1 VPIYCRKCRKE
12 VPDLL
17 ATETSTQCPSC
28 GAPISF
34 KDGIPRTSARLLLKD
49 GDETRGEFQIN
60 QTISIGKDK
69 ASYVQ
74 ILHPTVSLKHAEIQP
89 AGNTYVLRDLGSQA
103 GTFLKGQKISE
114 APLNDGDEF
123 KVGEIRF
130 VFLNPPEALLPGQ
143 DFAISYTASAQDVQN
158 VTAAVSPEK
167 ISVPQGP
174 AKTGESLS
182 LTAELQRLARVF
194 EIGRELAGCTDLALV
209 LETVMEAVFE
219 HVTPSRAAILLKHPS
234 TGELYT
240 TVARTAKTGK
250 QRAHISISRSVVNEA
265 MSRKDALLIAD
276 TGTLRVGDEHTIR
289 RQGIRS
295 ALCVPLMF
303 KGSSLG
309 CIYMDSLDLTKM
321 FSESDLRLVA
331 GIGGMAAVAVINA
344 RLIARVG
351 QEEKLRRELES
362 RRAGDGWSSGMTGL
376 AVKEVTVLVLR
387 VAGAGQLLDGQ
398 HPERVATLL
407 QELLGILVDRL
418 NPFEGLVAGM
428 HGSSIVALFGLNSP
442 QHVAAPSAL
451 KAAVEVQA
459 MFGQLN
465 AARQKRNLRPIWMSY
480 ALASGRVLAGQS
492 QFRGRAEPSLVGG
505 ALDIAQT
512 LAAHAETNQLLM
524 SEATYESAKAIVSAR
539 KVAPIGTGDD
549 AIVAYEAKGL
559 K

>member
-1 VPIYCRKCRKE
+1 MPIYCRKCRKE

-34 KDGIPRTSARLLLKD
+34 KDGIPRASARLLLKD

-89 AGNTYVLRDLGSQA
+89 SGANYLLRDLGSQA
-103 GTFLKGQKISE
+103 GTFLRGQKVTE
-114 APLNDGDEF
+114 ATLADGDEF

-130 VFLNPPEALLPGQ
+130 VFLNPPEQLLPGQ
-143 DFAISYTASAQDVQN
+143 DFAISYTVSTQDVQN

-167 ISVPQGP
+167 ISVPP
-174 AKTGESLS
+174 AKSGET
-182 LTAELQRLARVF
+182 LTLNHELQRLARVF

-219 HVTPSRAAILLKHPS
+219 NVSPSRAAILLKHPS

-265 MSRKDALLIAD
+265 MHRKDALLIAD
-276 TGTLRVGDEHTIR
+276 TGALRVGDEHTIR

-295 ALCVPLMF
+295 ALCIPLMF
-303 KGSSLG
+303 KGSALG

-321 FSESDLRLVA
+321 FNESDLRLVA

-362 RRAGDGWSSGMTGL
+362 RRAGDGWSAGMTGL
-376 AVKEVTVLVLR
+376 AVKEVSVLVLR
-387 VAGAGQLLDGQ
+387 LAGAGQLLDGN

-418 NPFEGLVAGM
+418 NPHEGLVAGM
-428 HGSSIVALFGLNSP
+428 HGSSIVAVFGLHGPTAS
-442 QHVAAPSAL
+442 AP
-451 KAAVEVQA
+451 AAVRAALETQA

-465 AARQKRNLRPIWMSY
+465 AARQKRSLRPIWMSY
-480 ALASGRVLAGQS
+480 AIATGRTLAGQAA
-492 QFRGRAEPSLVGG
+492 FRGRAEPSLVGG
-505 ALDIAQT
+505 ALVVAQQ
-512 LAAHAETNQLLM
+512 LAAHAEVNQLLLAE
-524 SEATYESAKAIVSAR
+524 STYEAAKSIVEAR
-539 KVAPIGTGDD
+539 KVGPVGPGDE
-549 AIVAYEAKGL
+549 AVVAYEASGL
-559 K
+559 KA